1 MERQTFNWYPDYE
14 SEKSVKPNVTVLNFG
29 DDYEQ
34 RQAQGLNRIKEE
46 WSLTFTRSYNDIN
59 AIDDFLT
66 ERAGVE
72 SFYWVNPRGK
82 RIVVVCDSHT
92 VKRYQG
98 YAVLTAPFRQVFEA

>member
-46 WSLTFTRSYNDIN
+46 WSLTFTRSYNEIN
-59 AIDDFLT
+59 AVDDFLT
-66 ERAGVE
+66 ERSGVE

-82 RIVVVCDSHT
+82 QIVVVCDSHT
-92 VKRYQG
+92 VKR
-98 YAVLTAPFRQVFEA
+98 